1 MPAAESQLD
10 RIQQHHLAR
19 FEAMGLTARAMP
31 DGRSLLVSLP
41 VGPTPFESLTG
52 PIVINRIVFAT
63 VGRDQI
69 KCLRPRPL
77 FELPMLDVRD
87 CASPAAIEGAVRRV
101 FRERM
106 QTLRG
111 IGERLGELSLET
123 LPNATGTL
131 LGFPLPGES
140 PSTKIL
146 VDADQHVVLP
156 SAGSLSGFPLASPQ
170 ERVLG
175 LPEGLASAAD
185 LECLVAAQIDSLK
198 RRARKQEAAERARPA
213 APHEMRPASTRAVP
227 TGLRAAPPHRH
238 PKVLLVGPNLVGDA
252 SLRQELKRQGYRTAT
267 ARSETEALVRL
278 ASMTPDLVVS
288 EYALGR
294 SDGATL
300 VQATRDLVG
309 IEGIPVV
316 LLDDSAHESR
326 KAAARA
332 VGAAGYVIL
341 PPQKQRFVAR
351 LGRLLDEPKTRR
363 FTRYPGR
370 FSARLAGLASP
381 CIATEVGRGGV
392 FIATDAEI
400 DLHSAMRCELMLPE
414 IRRELRFEGQVLYRA
429 ENQGA
434 LPGLGLCFSDISA
447 EDEAA
452 LIEYLTRLESQR
464 L

>member
-19 FEAMGLTARAMP
+19 FEAMGLTARPMP

-52 PIVINRIVFAT
+52 PIVVTRIVFAT
-63 VGRDQI
+63 VGSDRI

-77 FELPMLDVRD
+77 FELPMLDIKD
-87 CASPAAIEGAVRRV
+87 CGTPSAIEAAVRRV
-101 FRERM
+101 FRERI
-106 QTLRG
+106 QALRA
-111 IGERLGELSLET
+111 IAKKLGELRMEAEPS
-123 LPNATGTL
+123 ATGTI
-131 LGFPLPGES
+131 LGFALSGEP
-140 PSTKIL
+140 PSTRIL
-146 VDADQHVVLP
+146 IDADQHVILP
-156 SAGSLSGFPLASPQ
+156 SAGSLSGFPLASPR
-170 ERVLG
+170 ERVLAM
-175 LPEGLASAAD
+175 PEDLASSAD

-198 RRARKQEAAERARPA
+198 RSARKREAAERAHPA
-213 APHEMRPASTRAVP
+213 PLEIRSAADRTAP
-227 TGLRAAPPHRH
+227 TGLQGTPLRHH
-238 PKVLLVGPNLVGDA
+238 PKVLLVGPTLVGDA
-252 SLRQELKRQGYRTAT
+252 SLRQEFKRQGYRTAT

-278 ASMTPDLVVS
+278 AGMTPDLVVS

-300 VQATRDLVG
+300 VQATRALAG
-309 IEGIPVV
+309 IEGIPIV
-316 LLDDSAHESR
+316 LLDDSSHENR

-341 PPQKQRFVAR
+341 PAQKKRFVTR
-351 LGRLLDEPKTRR
+351 LGRLLDEPKARR

-370 FSARLAGLASP
+370 FSARLAGLPSP
-381 CIATEVGRGGV
+381 CVVTEVGRGGV

-400 DLHSAMRCELMLPE
+400 DLHSAMSCELMLPE

-429 ENQGA
+429 EGQGS
-434 LPGLGLCFSDISA
+434 LPGLGLRFSDISA

-452 LIEYLTRLESQR
+452 LIDYLTRLESQR
-464 L
+464 R